1 MVTTEKILQTMNSRQ
16 LGELSALCRKIC
28 LGASSRSSLRVL
40 LCTELCVEI
49 LCYDANYALLLLHS
63 LGNNLV
69 HRQPNI

>member
-28 LGASSRSSLRVL
+28 SWASFRSSLRVL
-40 LCTELCVEI
+40 LCTEI
-49 LCYDANYALLLLHS
+49 LCYDANYALLILHS